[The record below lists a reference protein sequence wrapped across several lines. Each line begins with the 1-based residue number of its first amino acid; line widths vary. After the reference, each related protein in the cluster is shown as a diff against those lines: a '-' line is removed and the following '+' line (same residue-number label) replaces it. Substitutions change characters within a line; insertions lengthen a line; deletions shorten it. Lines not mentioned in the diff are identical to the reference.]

1 MTYQEIVKQKETLS
15 QQDFLNYLN
24 RLPEIA
30 QKNFSLNIFNVF
42 LHNFGKQKN
51 DLLKTEKENKTNRG
65 IVNLLKYAGILEGID
80 TSDISEEELYLQED

>member
-1 MTYQEIVKQKETLS
+1 MTYKEIIKQTETLS

-30 QKNFSLNIFNVF
+30 QKKFSLDIFNIF

-51 DLLKTEKENKTNRG
+51 DLLKIEKENKTNSG
-65 IVNLLKYAGILEGID
+65 ISNLLKYAGILEGID
-80 TSDISEEELYLQED
+80 TSDISEEELYLQGD